1 MELKINVF
9 RLVAIAALIITI
21 IIGIFVLRHQNN
33 VIRNLNNVLI
43 QEQVDDSLQRTTD
56 SIKYKQLELK
66 RYSDSLA
73 TAKLYR
79 DRELELMKKLTKKKI
94 IKYENVIKGLPNASI
109 VTRDSIW
116 KSELTKPE
124 RSIK

>member
-9 RLVAIAALIITI
+9 RLIVIAALIITI

-43 QEQVDDSLQRTTD
+43 QEQVDDSLQRATD

-94 IKYENVIKGLPNASI
+94 IKYENVIKGLPNAS
-109 VTRDSIW
+109 VATRDSIW

>member
-9 RLVAIAALIITI
+9 RLTVIAALIITI

-43 QEQVDDSLQRTTD
+43 QEQVDDSLQRATD

-94 IKYENVIKGLPNASI
+94 IKYENVIKGLPNAS
-109 VTRDSIW
+109 VATRDSIW
-116 KSELTKPE
+116 KSELTKSE

>member
-1 MELKINVF
+1 MEIKINMF
-9 RLVAIAALIITI
+9 RLVLVSALIIALI
-21 IIGIFVLRHQNN
+21 VGIFVLRHQNN
-33 VIRNLNNVLI
+33 VIRQLNDVLK
-43 QEQVDDSLQRTTD
+43 QEQLDDSLQRATD

-79 DRELELMKKLTKKKI
+79 ERELELFKRLTKKKI
-94 IKYENVIKGLPNASI
+94 SKHEDIIKLLPNSSI
-109 VTRDSIW
+109 ATRDSIW